1 MVALTTISALTISEL
16 MRLTNDAWQTEHS
29 IQTKADPER
38 IWGIFRDV
46 PGWKRWNAG
55 IEQIELE
62 GPFATG
68 TWFSMTPPGQ
78 DALRTQLIDVRDGER
93 FVDETRVGELVVT
106 VTHRIERV
114 ASNLTRVVYAVEANG
129 PGAEEIG
136 PMIAADFPEV
146 LAALAAL
153 AEVES

>member
-1 MVALTTISALTISEL
+1 MNTALDSW
-16 MRLTNDAWQTEHS
+16 RTEHD
-29 IQTKADPER
+29 IQTSAAPER
-38 IWGIFRDV
+38 LWAIFQDV

-78 DALRTQLIDVRDGER
+78 EVLRSQLIDVRDGEH
-93 FVDETRVGELVVT
+93 FVDETRVGDLRVT

-114 ASNLTRVVYAVEANG
+114 AADVTRVVYAVEAEG
-129 PGAEEIG
+129 PGAAEIG
-136 PMIAADFPEV
+136 PAVAADFPEV

-153 AEVES
+153 AEVAS

>member
-1 MVALTTISALTISEL
+1 
-16 MRLTNDAWQTEHS
+16 MRLTKVCALIISVLMKTSDSWQTEHS
-29 IQTKADPER
+29 IQTSAAPER
-38 IWGIFRDV
+38 IWAIFQDV

-78 DALRTQLIDVRDGER
+78 EALRTKLIDVRDGEH
-93 FVDETRVGELVVT
+93 FIDETRVGDLVIT
-106 VTHRIERV
+106 VAHRIERV
-114 ASNLTRVVYAVEANG
+114 TGNVTRIVYAVEAKG
-129 PGAEEIG
+129 PGAAEIG
-136 PMIAADFPEV
+136 PAIAADFPEV

-153 AEVES
+153 AEVAS

>member
-1 MVALTTISALTISEL
+1 M
-16 MRLTNDAWQTEHS
+16 TNDSWQTEHRL
-29 IQTKADPER
+29 QTNAAPER
-38 IWGIFRDV
+38 IWALFQDV

-78 DALRTQLIDVRDGER
+78 EVLRSQLIDVRDGEH
-93 FVDETRVGELVVT
+93 FVDETRVGDLRVT

-114 ASNLTRVVYAVEANG
+114 AADVTRVVYAVEAEG
-129 PGAEEIG
+129 PGAAEIG
-136 PMIAADFPEV
+136 PAVAADFPEV

-153 AEVES
+153 AEVAS